1 MVRDGTSLCAGL
13 RNAPLSLGNSSK
25 TYASDS
31 LSRRVLGLDAGG
43 RVGGLGRAWQTRFD
57 GGADLRVDFLDGR
70 RRIDLDDL
78 VSFAVVVNNGHGGF
92 NECTWL

>member
-1 MVRDGTSLCAGL
+1 MVRGGTLFCAGL
-13 RNAPLSLGNSSK
+13 RDALLTLGNSTK
-25 TYASDS
+25 TYASR
-31 LSRRVLGLDAGG
+31 LGRRVLGLNAGG

-92 NECTWL
+92 DECTWL